1 MQKQLSMMTPRLR
14 IDNSGAMNS
23 SPTRTYSRFGL
34 FQTFGANDD
43 KSSFVL
49 IFFSIGFYTSNG
61 LFLQHSA
68 QHANFNYFNVLSPQR
83 LFRVNVTVIILTQK
97 A

>member
-1 MQKQLSMMTPRLR
+1 MQKQLSMMTARLR

-34 FQTFGANDD
+34 FQKFGANDD
-43 KSSFVL
+43 KFSFVL

-68 QHANFNYFNVLSPQR
+68 QHATL
-83 LFRVNVTVIILTQK
+83 LILMSCPHSAFSESMLQ
-97 A
+97 